1 MFQDGGIGLSNG
13 AHGILRAYN
22 RLAREKRMNAR
33 GYLHFMPNIM
43 DEMLEL
49 GTWNMP
55 VSDYLYYGG

>member
-1 MFQDGGIGLSNG
+1 
-13 AHGILRAYN
+13 
-22 RLAREKRMNAR
+22 MNAR